1 MFGSHGELGRGR
13 IAHRERICEE
23 RDEALITET
32 KVAAAVV
39 LACAALG
46 TMVFASL
53 AAAAPPEI
61 GRCVALEKTL
71 GEGEKKPHYHGA
83 YGSNC
88 TKRNANHHGKYEWL
102 PGPGPANHFFA
113 VADEP
118 EPVLETVGGA
128 KIQCAIMSWEGEYTG
143 AKSLKISKL
152 FLQGC
157 SSNGKGCQQNPAKE
171 GEIEVTEIEGELGG
185 LKGPKGLEAAWDLKK
200 SGTWQTFTCG
210 TTENPTV
217 EQLEG
222 SVIGVVTKGEGFG
235 DLNRMSRESFINFKQ
250 THGKQEPESFE
261 GMPPDVLSTLEIKIP
276 PSMTTEQT
284 GLSAFVE
291 SASGLG
297 KPIEEEQN
305 REKLEIRTKPEE
317 A

>member
-1 MFGSHGELGRGR
+1 MIR
-13 IAHRERICEE
+13 
-23 RDEALITET
+23 ET
-32 KVAAAVV
+32 KVAAAVA

-46 TMVFASL
+46 TMAFASL

-71 GEGEKKPHYHGA
+71 GEGDKKPHYHGG
-83 YGSNC
+83 YGNNC
-88 TKRNANHHGKYEWL
+88 TKPNANHHGKYEWL

-113 VADEP
+113 IADEP

-128 KIQCAIMSWEGEYTG
+128 KIECTIMSWEGEYTG
-143 AKSLKISKL
+143 AKSLTISKF

-157 SSNGKGCQQNPAKE
+157 TSNGKGCQQNPVKE
-171 GEIEVTEIEGELGG
+171 GEIEVTGIEGELGP
-185 LKGPKGLEAAWDLKK
+185 LKGPKGLEAAWVLKK

-210 TTENPTV
+210 TTEGPTI

-235 DLNRMSRESFINFKQ
+235 DLNKMSRESYINFKQ

-261 GMPPDVLSTLEIKIP
+261 GTPPNVLETLAIKLP
-276 PSMTTEQT
+276 GTQTEEQT
-284 GLSAFVE
+284 GLSALVE
-291 SASGLG
+291 SGSGLG

-305 REKLEIRTKPEE
+305 REKLEVRTKPE

>member
-1 MFGSHGELGRGR
+1 
-13 IAHRERICEE
+13 
-23 RDEALITET
+23 LIKET
-32 KVAAAVV
+32 KVAAAVA

-61 GRCVALEKTL
+61 GRCVALEKSQ
-71 GEGEKKPHYHGA
+71 GEGDKKPRYHGA
-83 YGSNC
+83 YGRNC
-88 TKRNANHHGKYEWL
+88 TRLNANHHGKYEWL

-113 VADEP
+113 VATEP
-118 EPVLETVGGA
+118 EPALETVGGA
-128 KIQCAIMSWEGEYTG
+128 KIECSIMSWEGEYTG
-143 AKSLKISKL
+143 PKSLTISKF

-157 SSNGKGCQQNPAKE
+157 TSNGKGCQQNPAKE
-171 GEIEVTEIEGELGG
+171 GEIEVTGIEGELGG

-210 TTENPTV
+210 TTENPTI

-222 SVIGVVTKGEGFG
+222 SVIGVVKKDPFG
-235 DLNRMSRESFINFKQ
+235 DVNRMSRESIISFTQ

-276 PSMTTEQT
+276 PATATEQT
-284 GLSAFVE
+284 GLSALVE

-297 KPIEEEQN
+297 KPVEEEQN

>member
-1 MFGSHGELGRGR
+1 M
-13 IAHRERICEE
+13 A
-23 RDEALITET
+23 
-32 KVAAAVV
+32 VAIV
-39 LACAALG
+39 LAFAGLG
-46 TMVFASL
+46 MMAFASL

-71 GEGEKKPHYHGA
+71 GEGDKKPRFHG
-83 YGSNC
+83 GFGKNC
-88 TKRNANHHGKYEWL
+88 KKANAKHRGKYEWL

-118 EPVLETVGGA
+118 EPVLETVGGG
-128 KIQCAIMSWEGEYTG
+128 KIDCSIMSWEGEYTG
-143 AKSLKISKL
+143 PKSLKISKF

-157 SSNGKGCQQNPAKE
+157 TSNGKGCQQNPAKE

-210 TTENPTV
+210 TTENPTI

-222 SVIGVVTKGEGFG
+222 SVIGVVKKDPFG
-235 DLNRMSRESFINFKQ
+235 DLNQMSRESIINFKQ
-250 THGKQEPESFE
+250 THGKQEPESLE
-261 GMPPDVLSTLEIKIP
+261 GMPPDVLSTLELKIP
-276 PSMTTEQT
+276 ASMTTEQT
-284 GLSAFVE
+284 GLAALVE

-305 REKLEIRTKPEE
+305 REELEIRTKPEE

>member
-1 MFGSHGELGRGR
+1 
-13 IAHRERICEE
+13 
-23 RDEALITET
+23 LITET
-32 KVAAAVV
+32 KVAVAVA

-46 TMVFASL
+46 TMAFASV
-53 AAAAPPEI
+53 AAAATPEI
-61 GRCVALEKTL
+61 GRCVLLEKTQL
-71 GEGEKKPHYHGA
+71 EGDKKPRFHG
-83 YGSNC
+83 GFGKNC
-88 TKRNANHHGKYEWL
+88 TRPNANHHGKYEWL

-128 KIQCAIMSWEGEYTG
+128 RIECSIMSWEGEYTG
-143 AKSLKISKL
+143 AKSLKISKF

-157 SSNGKGCQQNPAKE
+157 TSNGKGCQQNPAKE

-210 TTENPTV
+210 TTENPTI

-222 SVIGVVTKGEGFG
+222 SVIGVVKKDPFG
-235 DLNRMSRESFINFKQ
+235 DLNRMSRESVINFVQ
-250 THGKQEPESFE
+250 AHGKQEPESFE
-261 GMPPDVLSTLEIKIP
+261 GMPPDVLSTIAIKIP
-276 PSMTTEQT
+276 SGMTTEQT
-284 GLSAFVE
+284 GLEALVE

-297 KPIEEEQN
+297 KPVEEEQN